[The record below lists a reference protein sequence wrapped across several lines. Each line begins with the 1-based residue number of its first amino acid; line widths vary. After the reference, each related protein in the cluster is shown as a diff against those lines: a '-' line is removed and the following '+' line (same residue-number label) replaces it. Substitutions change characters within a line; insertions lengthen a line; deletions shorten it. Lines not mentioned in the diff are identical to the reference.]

1 MTRGHRVRLEI
12 IGKPGASAPSR
23 RRPRSQSSGNPQL
36 SSPGVMDD
44 RNDRIPARRLSVAA
58 AVPSDPITHALP
70 GELSAGDQVAALLN
84 RRLADAIDLET
95 RCKQAHWNA
104 KGPNFV
110 ALQELFGDIGDDV
123 ESYVEGL
130 ARRVV
135 QLGGI
140 AEGSPRVVAERSG
153 LLNEY
158 PIPIAAGD
166 EHVRSVGDAL
176 AAFGARVRNAI
187 HEANRLEDRESA
199 EICAEIS
206 RGVERWLRFL
216 KAHLQAWT

>member
-1 MTRGHRVRLEI
+1 MTRGRRVRLEI
-12 IGKPGASAPSR
+12 IRNPGISAPSR
-23 RRPRSQSSGNPQL
+23 RRPRSQSSGNQQH
-36 SSPGVMDD
+36 SSPGAMDG
-44 RNDRIPARRLSVAA
+44 RNDLIPARRLSVAA
-58 AVPSDPITHALP
+58 AVPSDPIVHVTP
-70 GELSAGDQVAALLN
+70 PKLSSGDQMAALLN

-123 ESYVEGL
+123 ETCVESL

-135 QLGGI
+135 QLGGV

-176 AAFGARVRNAI
+176 AAFGARMRNAI
-187 HEANRLEDRESA
+187 HEAHRLEDAESA